1 MQISETKSIIAGG
14 VVVLAFALVLVS
26 VLGKMNMET
35 GPGAGKYR
43 INAMFNRIDGLIEGD
58 DVRVGGVKVG
68 SVTTQR
74 LDENYRAIIGLDIS
88 VDVKLPSDS
97 SAAIH
102 TDSLFGSKFV
112 ILEPGGEEEMLVSGD
127 TITFT
132 QDAMIVSDLLDQIID
147 QGDRT
152 AKASALAQEKLM
164 AIEKAMGTEG
174 TN

>member
-1 MQISETKSIIAGG
+1 M
-14 VVVLAFALVLVS
+14 LALALSLVS
-26 VLGKMNMET
+26 VLGKKDT
-35 GPGAGKYR
+35 VSGPGAGQYR
-43 INAMFNRIDGLIEGD
+43 INAMFNRVDGLVNGD

-74 LDENYRAIIGLDIS
+74 LDANYRAIIGLDIS

-112 ILEPGGEEEMLVSGD
+112 ILEPGGEDEMLVSGD
-127 TITFT
+127 MITFT
-132 QDAMIVSDLLDQIID
+132 QDAMIVSDLLDQIIT
-147 QGDRT
+147 QGEQT
-152 AKASALAQEKLM
+152 AKDSALAREKLM
-164 AIEKAMGTEG
+164 AIEKAMGQEG